1 MTQDPFMNIHAA
13 SSKGVGGD
21 GRGKVGNSPYPS
33 SPAYRGQV
41 TERTLWTM
49 TVFRVYPNGIMF
61 VDKAKS
67 RSWFDKRQ
75 PEVKRKEKVKLDE
88 FKTDNGVDEI

>member
-1 MTQDPFMNIHAA
+1 MTQDPFMNINAPA
-13 SSKGVGGD
+13 KED
-21 GRGKVGNSPYPS
+21 GGKVGSADLLS
-33 SPAYRGQV
+33 SPKPSYHGRV

-49 TVFRVYPNGIMF
+49 TVFTVYPNGAMF
-61 VDKAKS
+61 VNRTKS